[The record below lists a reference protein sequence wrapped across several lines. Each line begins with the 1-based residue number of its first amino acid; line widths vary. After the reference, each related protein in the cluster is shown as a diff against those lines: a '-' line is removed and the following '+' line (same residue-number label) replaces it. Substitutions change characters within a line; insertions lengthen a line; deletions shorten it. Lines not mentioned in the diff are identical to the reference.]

1 MVICDCTNSI
11 SLGTADAEVWA
22 CKMPDEAQQE
32 YRDAT
37 GGQPDDELTAGQRVA
52 YAATVEAIRRVA
64 MALIELPR
72 DERAAQYPI
81 IRKNF
86 QAAMIECGIKGLM
99 ADAWL
104 DSTIIGIQSLVTEIE
119 TSGGAVGGRA

>member
-1 MVICDCTNSI
+1 MPMKCNKEYLGAATDAQSI
-11 SLGTADAEVWA
+11 
-22 CKMPDEAQQE
+22 
-32 YRDAT
+32 
-37 GGQPDDELTAGQRVA
+37 DELTSGQRVA

-72 DERAAQYPI
+72 DQRAAQYPI
-81 IRKNF
+81 IRKDF
-86 QAAMIECGIKGLM
+86 QTEMIKCGIKGLM

-119 TSGGAVGGRA
+119 TSGGAVGGQA